1 MVKMKMKYLINK
13 IKYLYNIIN
22 EYYNKLMHVWW
33 NYIYNKII
41 NLEERN
47 SIKDYIHINNDKV
60 NKKISENY
68 NQKYY
73 TENIKYEIDSLL
85 N

>member
-1 MVKMKMKYLINK
+1 MVKMKIKYQINK

-22 EYYNKLMHVWW
+22 EYYNKLINVWW
-33 NYIYNKII
+33 NYIYNKIL
-41 NLEERN
+41 NLVERN
-47 SIKDYIHINNDKV
+47 NIKDYIYINNDKV